1 MPKLRMMPL
10 GGKRRR
16 AIAIW
21 LTLALLACITVLTLL
36 PLTVPSSVK
45 GSDKVHHIL
54 AFTGLTL
61 PSAVFYPKAL
71 LRVMVVAVVYGAG
84 IEIIQP
90 YVGRA
95 SELADFIADL
105 VGIGR
110 GATTGWFLRMS
121 HSSRLANLR
130 ILRGSA
136 NFDID

>member
-1 MPKLRMMPL
+1 MPKLRTMPL
-10 GGKRRR
+10 GAKRRR

-36 PLTVPSSVK
+36 PLTAPSGVK

-54 AFTGLTL
+54 AFAALTL

-71 LRVMVVAVVYGAG
+71 LHVMAVGVVHAAA

-90 YVGRA
+90 YVGRS

-105 VGIGR
+105 VGIGL
-110 GATTGWFLRMS
+110 GGTIGWFLHMS
-121 HSSRLANLR
+121 HNRRLADRL
-130 ILRGSA
+130 S
-136 NFDID
+136 